1 MDPGTMMMMAQA
13 LRGMQEST
21 KQVEG
26 RSPRQRNMLSPM
38 QDSFI
43 SSNPTTR
50 TDKTSLGKNLLDTPV
65 L

>member
-43 SSNPTTR
+43 SSNPTNMTKSP
-50 TDKTSLGKNLLDTPV
+50 TLNILFDI
-65 L
+65 